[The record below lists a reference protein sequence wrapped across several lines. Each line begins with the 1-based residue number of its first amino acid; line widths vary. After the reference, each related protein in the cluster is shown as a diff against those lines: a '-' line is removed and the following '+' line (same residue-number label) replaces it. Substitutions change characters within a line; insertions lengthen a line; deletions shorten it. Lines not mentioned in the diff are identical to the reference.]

1 MSDTPSA
8 PTEAKPDPAPAA
20 AAEPV
25 AAPKAVEAKPVA
37 AAPAPEPTAAAAPA
51 KPVARKAAAE
61 PVKPAPVA
69 AAPAPKSAPAASK
82 AKRPVG
88 RPRAAARPAPVAK
101 APRVAAPKAAKPVAK
116 PVAAPVVRPVIKP
129 VAAAPKK
136 SPTTTTPLPTPQ
148 AAKAKPTPPKSKDKI
163 MANTPIDFTA
173 AFKTAFADLQDK
185 AKAAYEKGTATF
197 GEANEF
203 AKGNV
208 EALVESGKILAA
220 GLQEMGTALTTESRT
235 AFETLTAEAKELA
248 AVKSPTEFFQ
258 LQSNLLRKHFD
269 AVVAQSS
276 KNTEAVMKLAN
287 EAFSPISNRVT
298 LAVEKVSK
306 AA

>member
-1 MSDTPSA
+1 MSDTPTA
-8 PTEAKPDPAPAA
+8 PTEGTPAPAPMAIAEPAPQPEVAAPVAAEPAPAA
-20 AAEPV
+20 AE
-25 AAPKAVEAKPVA
+25 
-37 AAPAPEPTAAAAPA
+37 AAPA
-51 KPVARKAAAE
+51 KRAPRRVAPAKLAPVADNAAE
-61 PVKPAPVA
+61 PVKAE
-69 AAPAPKSAPAASK
+69 
-82 AKRPVG
+82 R
-88 RPRAAARPAPVAK
+88 RAARPRVAAPRVAKAKPAK
-101 APRVAAPKAAKPVAK
+101 APRVAKPRVAKPVASPVAK
-116 PVAAPVVRPVIKP
+116 PVAAT
-129 VAAAPKK
+129 PKM
-136 SPTTTTPLPTPQ
+136 SPTTTPLPTPK

-163 MANTPIDFTA
+163 MAQTPIDFTA
-173 AFKTAFADLQDK
+173 AFKTAFADFQDK

-208 EALVESGKILAA
+208 EALVESGKILAT
-220 GLQEMGTALTTESRT
+220 GLQELGTTLTAESRT

-269 AVVAQSS
+269 TMVAQTS
-276 KNTEAVMKLAN
+276 KSTEAVMKLAN
-287 EAFSPISNRVT
+287 DAFSPISTRVS